1 MVKTEASQP
10 ARRTV
15 PTNQEIIE
23 IDDDVAIL
31 GVENECKL
39 PHARG
44 DCPKHKFQI
53 GSHGVCANHCAQ
65 CYCYESRI
73 FELHIGPYWLRL
85 PCSSYQHVVWVTESE

>member
-1 MVKTEASQP
+1 MVKTEASQQ

-53 GSHGVCANHCAQ
+53 GSYSVCSNHCAQ
-65 CYCYESRI
+65 CYCYVCDAPAGDCKSWGA
-73 FELHIGPYWLRL
+73 HCVAHAGA
-85 PCSSYQHVVWVTESE
+85 SQT